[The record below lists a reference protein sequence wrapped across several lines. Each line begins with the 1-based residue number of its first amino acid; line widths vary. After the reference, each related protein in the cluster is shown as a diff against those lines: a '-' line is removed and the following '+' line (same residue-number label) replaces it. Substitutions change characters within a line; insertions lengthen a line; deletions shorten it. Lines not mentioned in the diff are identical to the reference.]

1 MDDSSQKINNNKT
14 MIKKVVKKHSIKGF
28 SEAKENLAYWLS
40 RSPEERVAAVDF
52 LRKQRYGNLPRLQR
66 VVRVIKRK
74 KS

>member
-1 MDDSSQKINNNKT
+1 
-14 MIKKVVKKHSIKGF
+14 MIKKMVKKYYLKKF
-28 SEAKENLAYWLS
+28 SEIKENLKYWLS
-40 RSPEERVAAVDF
+40 RPPEERVAAVDF